1 MYLSKPIEYLTPRVN
16 YSVNSGLGVIMV
28 CQCRFVSCNRCPT
41 LLGDIRVGGG
51 SVCLGQEIYANSLY
65 FLFCFA
71 LELKL
76 L

>member
-16 YSVNSGLGVIMV
+16 CNVSYGLGVTM
-28 CQCRFVSCNRCPT
+28 CQCRFISCNRCPT
-41 LLGDIRVGGG
+41 LVEDIHGGGG
-51 SVCLGQEIYANSLY
+51 SICLRQEVYANSLY
-65 FLFCFA
+65 FLFSFA